1 MTTSHDFRSLFGD
14 FDGRVWMNTSHQGA
28 LPAPAEAEALEAIR
42 WKRSPRHMTGA
53 RFHELIERLRGAA
66 ARLVN
71 VPPDEVTITNGAS
84 YGLHLLAN
92 GLPLGDGDE
101 VLLMAGDFPSNRL
114 PWRGLEA
121 RGVRVRELASARGLP
136 VIGPEDVAAAITP
149 RTRVLC
155 LSWVHSFSGHA
166 TDLPA
171 LAALCRDRGQGRGV
185 TLIVNTSQGLGGRR
199 LDLSAPELAGVDA
212 VVNVG
217 WKWLC
222 GPYGTGFCWLRPALR
237 ERLTTN
243 RRYWLSTQTADDLQ
257 GDAPGRREGAGPED
271 EARFQALGGRR
282 YDVFGT
288 ASFFNHKPFA
298 ASLEMLHDLGLDA
311 VEAHQRAL
319 VDRLADGLAEA
330 RQGGRWRLL
339 SPEAPDERTPIVVF
353 SHRRPEENQRVFE
366 HLREAGVDLAMRRG
380 NLRASPHLHNTPDD
394 VDRLLDALPQS

>member
-1 MTTSHDFRSLFGD
+1 VRELFGD

-53 RFHELIERLRGAA
+53 RFHEVVERLRGAA

-71 VPPDEVTITNGAS
+71 VPADEVTITNGAS

-92 GLPLGDGDE
+92 GLPLADGDE

-114 PWRGLEA
+114 PWRGLAA
-121 RGVRVRELASARGLP
+121 RGVRVREIASRRGLP
-136 VIGPEDVAAAITP
+136 VIDADDMAAAVSP

-166 TDLPA
+166 TDLVA
-171 LAALCRDRGQGRGV
+171 LGALCRERGV
-185 TLIVNTSQGLGGRR
+185 TLIANTSQGLGGRR
-199 LDLSAPELAGVDA
+199 LDLAAPELAGVDA

-222 GPYGTGFCWLRPALR
+222 GPYGTGFCWLRPELR

-257 GDAPGRREGAGPED
+257 GGAGGRRRGAGPED
-271 EARFQALGGRR
+271 DSRFEALGGRR

-298 ASLEMLHDLGLDA
+298 ASLETLHALGLDA
-311 VEAHQRAL
+311 IEAHDRAL
-319 VDRLADGLAEA
+319 VDRLVDGLLDE

-353 SHRRPEENQRVFE
+353 SHREPERNPAVFE
-366 HLREAGVDLAMRRG
+366 HLRAAGVDIALRRG
-380 NLRASPHLHNTPDD
+380 NLRASPHLHNTPED
-394 VDRLLDALPQS
+394 VDRLLEALALA